1 MGMSSIPSTGGI
13 EIRSF
18 KGFSLMG
25 SHSVALISFAKSN
38 IPHVFNLCL
47 QKQLFLI
54 KLFRKSRNR
63 QTHGNNGRR
72 KAPPIVAYF

>member
-1 MGMSSIPSTGGI
+1 MGGI

-25 SHSVALISFAKSN
+25 SHSVALISFARCS

-47 QKQLFLI
+47 PNQLIFDKDVQKISQFPNLLCQFQ
-54 KLFRKSRNR
+54 
-63 QTHGNNGRR
+63 QTNLD
-72 KAPPIVAYF
+72 AI